1 METEPLDLEDGE
13 VVDDEPNDAF
23 DTYTILQRP
32 QTTSNPKT
40 IIEPNYSDDSEDTDG
55 SADSASDSD
64 SHLAKTKRPKL
75 KARRRKV
82 DSSQIPNKYKIW
94 CTQVQEEALT
104 ENLVSC
110 GVTRKLH
117 QGRSVE
123 NYDIPR
129 HFRLNGYDKHSNN
142 VSSDEDKEV
151 AYRTSNKRTHTERR
165 NVKLRLGK
173 RSNSMDVDNQKGSVR
188 TILELQTSIESTD
201 DEVANDIAE
210 KLNEKKD
217 ALIKRIVDII
227 GKEKSIEFY
236 KKTKEIE
243 EDGGLLIMNGSR
255 RRTPGG
261 VYFYLVKNDEHIPQE
276 QIREIFSLDKK
287 EANHTKKKINS
298 ARLRE
303 KSNQLMK
310 SLENGSEKDLPALLT
325 RAELS
330 TKIAEEARLRRG
342 EGMDRLPIDSEHTVS
357 NPPPSP
363 ATDDPDHSDSAPN
376 QRRVQDYSDDFLDIG
391 VDVDVMEMF

>member
-1 METEPLDLEDGE
+1 MEAEPLDLEDGE
-13 VVDDEPNDAF
+13 VVDDEPIDAF
-23 DTYTILQRP
+23 ETYTVLQRP
-32 QTTSNPKT
+32 QTMSHPKT
-40 IIEPNYSDDSEDTDG
+40 IIEPNYSDDSEDS
-55 SADSASDSD
+55 SASPDSASDSD
-64 SHLAKTKRPKL
+64 SQVAKIKRPKI
-75 KARRRKV
+75 KARRRKIE
-82 DSSQIPNKYKIW
+82 SSQKLNKYKIW

-104 ENLVSC
+104 EDLVSC

-123 NYDIPR
+123 NYDVPS

-142 VSSDEDKEV
+142 LSSDEDKVE
-151 AYRTSNKRTHTERR
+151 AYRTSNKRSHTDRR

-173 RSNSMDVDNQKGSVR
+173 RSNSMDIDNQKGSVR
-188 TILELQTSIESTD
+188 SILELQTSIESTD
-201 DEVANDIAE
+201 IEVANDIAE

-217 ALIKRIVDII
+217 SLIKRIVDII

-287 EANHTKKKINS
+287 EANHSKKKHG
-298 ARLRE
+298 AKLRE
-303 KSNQLMK
+303 KSNKLMK
-310 SLENGSEKDLPALLT
+310 SFENGSENDLPALLT

-330 TKIAEEARLRRG
+330 TQQIAEEARLRRG
-342 EGMDRLPIDSEHTVS
+342 EGMDRLPIDSDRTVS

-363 ATDDPDHSDSAPN
+363 VTDDPDHSDN
-376 QRRVQDYSDDFLDIG
+376 VTIQRRIQDYSDDFLDIG